1 MPSLRK
7 SNLKKTSIYTI
18 SRELGVS
25 PATVSRALNHHP
37 AASASVR
44 AKVQKIAEKYN
55 FRPRVVR
62 NRAMNLCVMIQ
73 QIEGHPLDFSQYL
86 SQCLEG
92 IALYC
97 NHEEL
102 EMSLYS
108 THVNELNRQDVV
120 RELRRRSA
128 DGVIVL
134 RANED
139 SRYFDAM
146 DEQGFP
152 YFCLLNDDGRHAGRL
167 LDIDNEHLARQA
179 AEHLLSL
186 GHRRIGIL
194 NNAPHSTAHQARFRG
209 YQKTLRNHGLE
220 IEDRLLVSAD
230 PKIDHGDMDFGQRA
244 IQTLR
249 QRAPEMTAIL
259 TMSEGVARGALAW
272 LFEND
277 IRVPEQL
284 SVMGFDDFPET
295 AYTSPR
301 LTTIRIPYIEIG
313 YECAR
318 QVHRL
323 CRGLDPLLRQADRE
337 RLGGRLILRK
347 STGPV
352 WTSK

>member
-1 MPSLRK
+1 MVVSRK
-7 SNLKKTSIYTI
+7 SSLKKTSIYTI
-18 SRELGVS
+18 SQELGVS

-37 AASASVR
+37 AASAAVR
-44 AKVQKIAEKYN
+44 EKVRKVAAKYN

-62 NRAMNLCVMIQ
+62 NRVTNLCVMIQ
-73 QIEGHPLDFSQYL
+73 QFEGHPLDFSQYL
-86 SQCLEG
+86 SHCLEG

-128 DGVIVL
+128 DGAIVL

-139 SRYFDAM
+139 SRYFDSM

-152 YFCLLNDDGRHAGRL
+152 YFCLLNDDGKHPDRVFC
-167 LDIDNEHLARQA
+167 INNETLAYQA

-194 NNAPHSTAHQARFRG
+194 NNAPHSTAHQARLNG
-209 YQKTLRNHGLE
+209 YRLALQAHGIE
-220 IEDRLLVSAD
+220 IDDRLIVSAD
-230 PKIDHGDMDFGQRA
+230 PKIDHGDMEFGQRA
-244 IQTLR
+244 IRTLR
-249 QRAPEMTAIL
+249 QQTPDMTAIL
-259 TMSEGVARGALAW
+259 TMSEGVARGALTW
-272 LFEND
+272 LYEND

-295 AYTSPR
+295 AFTSPR
-301 LTTIRIPYIEIG
+301 LTTIRIPYIDIG
-313 YECAR
+313 YEGAR

-337 RLGGRLILRK
+337 RLSGHLVVRN
-347 STGPV
+347 STGPAR
-352 WTSK
+352 TSE